1 MTFRILEYEYMCEN
15 SLKPIDVWITL
26 DGHPLIAISVLAPI
40 LNECDLYAFVSLLRA
55 DIALART
62 DVNWYPVIG
71 EPPK

>member
-1 MTFRILEYEYMCEN
+1 MRKQFETHRPEVC
-15 SLKPIDVWITL
+15 ITL

-62 DVNWYPVIG
+62 DVNLYLVIG